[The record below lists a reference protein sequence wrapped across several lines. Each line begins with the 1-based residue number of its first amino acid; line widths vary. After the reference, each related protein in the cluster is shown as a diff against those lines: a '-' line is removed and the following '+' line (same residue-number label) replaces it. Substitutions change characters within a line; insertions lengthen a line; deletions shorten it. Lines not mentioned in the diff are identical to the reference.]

1 MNSDNLIQL
10 LHQGFR
16 VSLGATTSL
25 IESLQ
30 DSQKREETLSKLM
43 RSEFSQ
49 LTEEWAEKGEITE
62 REARNY
68 VDALLRQQTSQTTG
82 ETSGATNT
90 SPTTPAPTT
99 VAAPD
104 VQLEIQ
110 ELTAQIAA
118 MRAELEQMRHQDSSS

>member
-10 LHQGFR
+10 LQQGFR

-30 DSQKREETLSKLM
+30 DAHKREETLSRLM

-68 VDALLRQQTSQTTG
+68 VDSLLRQQTNQTTG
-82 ETSGATNT
+82 ATSETTNT
-90 SPTTPAPTT
+90 SPTTPATTT

-118 MRAELEQMRHQDSSS
+118 MRAELEQMRNQDSPS

>member
-10 LHQGFR
+10 LQQGFR

-68 VDALLRQQTSQTTG
+68 VDALLHQQTSQTTA
-82 ETSGATNT
+82 ETSGTTYT
-90 SPTTPAPTT
+90 SPTTPPTTT

-118 MRAELEQMRHQDSSS
+118 MRAELEQMRNQDSQS

>member
-10 LHQGFR
+10 LQQGFR

-68 VDALLRQQTSQTTG
+68 VDALLHQQTHPATG
-82 ETSGATNT
+82 ETSGTTYT
-90 SPTTPAPTT
+90 SPTTPPTTT

-118 MRAELEQMRHQDSSS
+118 MRAELEQMRNQDS

>member
-10 LHQGFR
+10 LQQGFR

-68 VDALLRQQTSQTTG
+68 VDLLLRQQTSQTTG
-82 ETSGATNT
+82 ETSGTTYT
-90 SPTTPAPTT
+90 SPTTPPTTT

-118 MRAELEQMRHQDSSS
+118 MRAELEQMRNQDSQS

>member
-10 LHQGFR
+10 LQQGFR